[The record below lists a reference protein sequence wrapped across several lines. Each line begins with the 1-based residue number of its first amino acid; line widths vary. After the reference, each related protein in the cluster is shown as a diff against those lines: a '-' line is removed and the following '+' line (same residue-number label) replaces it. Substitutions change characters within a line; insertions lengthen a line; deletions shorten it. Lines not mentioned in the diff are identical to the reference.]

1 MCLGAPPRRGFPP
14 DWDFLLL
21 FRFDRRDRM
30 SIAERV
36 NAYFQFLQ
44 VIVDYLSTK
53 ENPFLRAEGEMDSV
67 KGMKTWLCA
76 EVIV

>member
-1 MCLGAPPRRGFPP
+1 
-14 DWDFLLL
+14 
-21 FRFDRRDRM
+21 M

-36 NAYFQFLQ
+36 SAYFQFLQ

-76 EVIV
+76 KVIV